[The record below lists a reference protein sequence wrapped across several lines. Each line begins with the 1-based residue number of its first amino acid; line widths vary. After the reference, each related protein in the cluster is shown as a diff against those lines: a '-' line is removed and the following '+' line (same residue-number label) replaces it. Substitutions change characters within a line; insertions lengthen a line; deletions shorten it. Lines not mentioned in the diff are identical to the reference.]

1 MLAAGVVLLTSLP
14 AARASAAEPASPLP
28 APYLVAIDAGHGG
41 SVTSDPNGLWD
52 PGVVV
57 GVVMEKD
64 ITLDLALR
72 LRKLLEQERVQV
84 VMTRTADRYM
94 SIADRWAV
102 VQGSGA
108 RMFISMHVNAFDGD
122 PAINGTTVFY
132 PKPESILFAQS
143 IESGLAH
150 SLKAFGIVDDGV
162 AIKPELWV
170 RSTIPTATVEPA
182 YLTNAREA
190 QLLERDNFR
199 AAIAA
204 GVYRGMLAADPAI
217 EATRIQIVRA
227 EALQASQRETA
238 ARVSKAGDRGAESV
252 RWGLI
257 IGGTL
262 ILWVVARG
270 ARRSLRAQPVRRR
283 NVRRRRTGLRRF

>member
-1 MLAAGVVLLTSLP
+1 
-14 AARASAAEPASPLP
+14 LP
-28 APYLVAIDAGHGG
+28 APYVVAIDAGHGG

-72 LRKLLEQERVQV
+72 LRKLLEQERVRV
-84 VMTRTADRYM
+84 LMTRTTDRYM
-94 SIADRWAV
+94 TIADRWAV
-102 VQGSGA
+102 VQGSAA

-122 PAINGTTVFY
+122 PTINGTTVLY
-132 PKPESILFAQS
+132 PKPENLPFAQS
-143 IESGLAH
+143 IESGLAQ
-150 SLKAFGIVDDGV
+150 SLKRFGIVDDGV

-182 YLTNAREA
+182 YLTNSREA
-190 QLLERDNFR
+190 QLLQQDNFR
-199 AAIAA
+199 DAIAA
-204 GVYRGMLAADPAI
+204 GVYHGMLAADPAI
-217 EATRIQIVRA
+217 ESTRTQIVRA
-227 EALQASQRETA
+227 EALQASQREAA
-238 ARVSKAGDRGAESV
+238 ARASSAADRGGELV

-257 IGGTL
+257 LSGTL
-262 ILWVVARG
+262 LFWVIARG

-283 NVRRRRTGLRRF
+283 NIRRRRTAVRRF